1 MVFKKPAPPGPS
13 FSVPQTIGL
22 PGWIVFSY
30 EKNVPV
36 CMWITSR
43 ECIPLQCCVDERI
56 CSDTI
61 FRCEKIRNDFIVS
74 DIFMYNSNCVFAC
87 SSFKQ
92 RYDWLKDLLK
102 FIVPLNFKLI
112 HKSEL
117 THHKIRGEEVYLDDI
132 GTPGYYRDVDSNLV
146 TVKKLAIPDC
156 YQIGEDYLR
165 VPDLKTSEYLRTLG
179 SVFELSCV
187 NNGDGSWSMV
197 EKSNA

>member
-1 MVFKKPAPPGPS
+1 
-13 FSVPQTIGL
+13 
-22 PGWIVFSY
+22 
-30 EKNVPV
+30 
-36 CMWITSR
+36 MWITSR
-43 ECIPLQCCVDERI
+43 ECIPLQICADERI

-112 HKSEL
+112 HKSESK
-117 THHKIRGEEVYLDDI
+117 HKVRGEEVYLDDI
-132 GTPGYYRDVDSNLV
+132 GTPGYYRDIETNLV
-146 TVKKLAIPDC
+146 TVKKLTIPDC

-165 VPDLKTSEYLRTLG
+165 VPDLKTSQYLRTLG
-179 SVFELSCV
+179 QSFELACV
-187 NNGDGSWSMV
+187 NNGDGSWSMI
-197 EKSNA
+197 EKSYP